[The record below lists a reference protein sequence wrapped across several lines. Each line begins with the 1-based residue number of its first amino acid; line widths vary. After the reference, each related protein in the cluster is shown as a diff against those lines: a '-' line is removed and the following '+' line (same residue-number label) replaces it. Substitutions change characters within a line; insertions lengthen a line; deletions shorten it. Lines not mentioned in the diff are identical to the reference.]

1 VIYVSAAVA
10 TPVPAGPA
18 AESCCAPGTR
28 LAPGLDAE
36 RLAALGKALSEPIRV
51 HILDVLRRHGRPLCQ
66 CELTP
71 LFNVSQP
78 TFSHHMAKLRE
89 AGLVDVERRHRWA
102 YYSIRPDALKELS
115 AWLS

>member
-1 VIYVSAAVA
+1 VINVSAAVA
-10 TPVPAGPA
+10 TPLPAGPA
-18 AESCCAPGTR
+18 AESCCAPATGFTT
-28 LAPGLDAE
+28 GLDAE
-36 RLAALGKALSEPIRV
+36 RLAVLGKALSEPIRV
-51 HILDVLRRHGRPLCQ
+51 RILDALRRHGQPLCQ

-71 LFNVSQP
+71 LFDVSQP

-115 AWLS
+115 AWLT